1 MTEEQMTIERA
12 IRLLHPETTA
22 EALAEIK
29 CYHGLHGRVAC
40 VQAVSDACEFAC
52 EIMRDYKETKDAL
65 AGMEI
70 MLTSAQSAAETWER
84 KYKEVLSGL
93 ETATQERDRYWSWI
107 REMGCETCSGDCA
120 KCDEGEGWVWSG
132 ENQEAGDE
140 HR

>member
-52 EIMRDYKETKDAL
+52 EIMQDYKETKDAL
-65 AGMEI
+65 
-70 MLTSAQSAAETWER
+70 ER
-84 KYKEVLSGL
+84 
-93 ETATQERDRYWSWI
+93 I
-107 REMGCETCSGDCA
+107 REAEEWKDA
-120 KCDEGEGWVWSG
+120 RKEPPDQ
-132 ENQEAGDE
+132 NQRVLYVLTGKERACIGRYHGVGPRGGHYFMNGNRLDSAWWWKPE
-140 HR
+140 PELPKE